1 SGRAANQVL
10 PDHQSDCRQ
19 SARVDDPGVVPT
31 ARRRGDRMTRRE
43 FISMLG
49 GAAAW
54 PLTARA
60 QPADRIARVGFFG
73 ADRRIPLG
81 ATLYQAFIEELQI
94 HGFKNGQNLI
104 VDFRRV
110 EQDLP
115 ALSADAAALVRSNVN
130 VLVTQG
136 TEPALQ
142 AALGASRTLPIIMIA
157 ANY

>member
-1 SGRAANQVL
+1 ML
-10 PDHQSDCRQ
+10 DL
-19 SARVDDPGVVPT
+19 
-31 ARRRGDRMTRRE
+31 RRRQ
-43 FISMLG
+43 FITLLG

-54 PLTARA
+54 PLAARA

-73 ADRRIPLG
+73 ADRSVPLG
-81 ATLYQAFIEELQI
+81 ATLYQAFIDELQI

-110 EQDLP
+110 EQDLR
-115 ALSADAAALVRSNVN
+115 ALSADAAALVGSNVN

-142 AALGASRTLPIIMIA
+142 AALGATRTLPIVMIA
-157 ANY
+157 ANYDPFASGYERTTVRLLVDEAEF

>member
-1 SGRAANQVL
+1 ML
-10 PDHQSDCRQ
+10 DL
-19 SARVDDPGVVPT
+19 
-31 ARRRGDRMTRRE
+31 RRRQ
-43 FISMLG
+43 FITLFG

-54 PLTARA
+54 PLAARA

-73 ADRRIPLG
+73 ADRSIPLG

-94 HGFKNGQNLI
+94 HGFKNGQDLI

-110 EQDLP
+110 EQDLHT
-115 ALSADAAALVRSNVN
+115 LSADAAALVRSNVN

-142 AALGASRTLPIIMIA
+142 AALSATRTLPIVMMA
-157 ANY
+157 ANFDPFARGYVKSLARPDGNVTGVFLRQT